1 MTGDGILERMA
12 LGVIVVSS
20 SGELWML
27 LKLQGSIG
35 GYPTVAHVIIAG
47 WSALTQLKTGE
58 HRAIPF
64 GEPEES
70 HEALVTSEALLD
82 SVPVRAEKMV
92 VHEGQASSGEKVR
105 ETDALAR
112 RTVG

>member
-70 HEALVTSEALLD
+70 HERDLD
-82 SVPVRAEKMV
+82 SGITKSFG
-92 VHEGQASSGEKVR
+92 HQTSGTECISINANSCPMR
-105 ETDALAR
+105 SNRMPSMATA
-112 RTVG
+112 